1 MNTTLLRK
9 LWTDTKKVYKHIFPS
24 LLFFLLSIVLIL
36 KILSTSHVTNKG
48 LCIFA
53 IYMIC
58 PQTSMGLDD
67 ESRSRLDMSG
77 YKPNINCG
85 GIELNV

>member
-1 MNTTLLRK
+1 MNTTLLAK
-9 LWTDTKKVYKHIFPS
+9 SMDTIKSTTHIFHS
-24 LLFFLLSIVLIL
+24 V
-36 KILSTSHVTNKG
+36 TSYFWNCVHLHVTNKG

-85 GIELNV
+85 GIELNAK